1 MAREKIR
8 QFAAVMAFVAVTTVL
23 SGCYGQFGLVKALY
37 KVNGSVQ
44 NIWARS
50 GVTALLVIIPVY
62 EFAGLGDVI
71 IVNPIEFWSH
81 VNPITNKP
89 SVSSARTQGPGADP
103 TKNPDGW
110 LTQTT
115 KAGKKVLLAWHY
127 DARSHQLNA
136 IGISKNGTGAGKPEV
151 TLYRSSYTSAGRLDA
166 GPRVAAVTFHD
177 GLPTTRV
184 SGAGSLEASAGL

>member
-1 MAREKIR
+1 MGKTGLK
-8 QFAAVMAFVAVTTVL
+8 QFAVAMAFVGMSTVL

-50 GVTALLVIIPVY
+50 GVTALLVILPVY

-89 SVSSARTQGPGADP
+89 SVSSARTQGPGSDP
-103 TKNPDGW
+103 TRNPDGW
-110 LTQTT
+110 LSRTDKT
-115 KAGKKVLLAWHY
+115 GKKILLAWHY
-127 DARSHQLNA
+127 DKSSHRLNA
-136 IGISKNGTGAGKPEV
+136 IRISNGGNGSGKPDV
-151 TLYRSSYTSAGRLDA
+151 AFFRSRYSAAGRLDS
-166 GPRVAAVTFHD
+166 GPRVATVTFHN
-177 GLPTTRV
+177 GVPTTSV
-184 SGAGSLEASAGL
+184 VGTGTLESSAGL